1 MLRLGSKQLA
11 LPVLQGGM
19 GVGVSLGGLAGAVAV
34 CGGMGC
40 ISTAQTGF
48 REPDF
53 LQHTAEANL
62 RALKKEIAKA
72 KACAKGAGL
81 VAINAMVATRQYAD
95 AVRAAVEA
103 GVDAVICGAGLPLD
117 LPGLVLPETL
127 IAPVVSSA
135 RAAQVICKTWLR
147 RFARLPDFIVLE
159 GSEAGGHLGFE
170 ETELQEGRCASLDE
184 LLPPLLKALAPFE
197 EKAGR
202 SIPVFVAGGIDGGT
216 GLSHYRKLGAA
227 GVQIATPF
235 IATHECDASPA
246 YKEALLHA
254 KAEDVRIMH
263 SPVGM
268 PGRALNTPLIQ
279 RLASG
284 LRQPPVHCTGCIH
297 GCVPTQTPFCITEAL
312 IAAVRGDLEHG
323 LFFCGAHVERLT
335 QLTSVQELMDKI
347 AQDWRNSQ

>member
-1 MLRLGSKQLA
+1 MVTLGKRQLA
-11 LPVLQGGM
+11 FPVLQGGM
-19 GVGVSLGGLAGAVAV
+19 GVGVSLGGLAGAVAA

-48 REPDF
+48 AEPDF

-62 RALKKEIAKA
+62 RALKKEILKA
-72 KACAKGAGL
+72 KDRAKGAGL
-81 VAINAMVATRQYAD
+81 IAINAMVATRQYAD

-117 LPGLVLPETL
+117 LPGLVRPETL

-159 GSEAGGHLGFE
+159 GCEAGGHLGFE
-170 ETELQEGRCASLDE
+170 EAELHQGSCASLDE
-184 LLPPLLKALAPFE
+184 LLPPLLDTLAPFE
-197 EKAGR
+197 ANAGR
-202 SIPVFVAGGIDGGT
+202 SIPVFVAGGVAGGA
-216 GLSHYRKLGAA
+216 GLAHYRRLGAA

-235 IATHECDASPA
+235 IATRECDAAPA
-246 YKEALLHA
+246 YKEVLLRA
-254 KAEDVRIMH
+254 NAEDVRILH

-268 PGRALNTPLIQ
+268 PGRALNTPLVQ
-279 RLASG
+279 RLADG
-284 LRQPPVHCTGCIH
+284 LRQPPLHCTGCIH
-297 GCVPTQTPFCITEAL
+297 GCLPAETPFCITEAL
-312 IAAVRGDLEHG
+312 IAAVRGDIEHG

-335 QLTSVQELMDKI
+335 QLTSVRELMDNI

>member
-1 MLRLGSKQLA
+1 MLKLGNKQLA
-11 LPVLQGGM
+11 LPILQGGM
-19 GVGVSLGGLAGAVAV
+19 GVGISLGGLAGAVAA

-48 REPDF
+48 NEPDF
-53 LQHTAEANL
+53 LQHPAEANL

-95 AVRAAVEA
+95 AVQAAVEA
-103 GVDAVICGAGLPLD
+103 GIDAVICGAGLPLD

-147 RFARLPDFIVLE
+147 RFARLPDFVVLE
-159 GSEAGGHLGFE
+159 GSEAGGHLGFD
-170 ETELQEGRCASLDE
+170 ETDLQSESCPTLTE
-184 LLPPLLKALAPFE
+184 LLPSLLKAIAPFE
-197 EKAGR
+197 TTAGR
-202 SIPVFVAGGIDGGT
+202 KIPVFVAGGVNGGT
-216 GLSHYRKLGAA
+216 GLAHYRALGAA
-227 GVQIATPF
+227 GVQLATPF
-235 IATHECDASPA
+235 IATYECDASPA
-246 YKEALLHA
+246 YKEVLLQA
-254 KAEDVRIMH
+254 KAEEVRILH

-268 PGRALNTPLIQ
+268 PGRALNTPLVQ
-279 RLASG
+279 RLAAG
-284 LRQPPVHCTGCIH
+284 LRQTPLHCTGCIH
-297 GCVPTQTPFCITEAL
+297 GCHPAETPFCITEAL
-312 IAAVRGDLEHG
+312 IAAVRGDLQHG

-335 QLTSVQELMDKI
+335 QLTSVQVLMDKI